1 MIVAR
6 WFGVGRAV
14 AVLEEPTMGVDVGAK
29 SDIYALLR
37 QAGERGTAA
46 LVVST
51 DLEEVAAICHRAL
64 VFHRGRVCRELAG
77 ADLTVS
83 ALMSAATGL

>member
-1 MIVAR
+1 
-6 WFGVGRAV
+6 
-14 AVLEEPTMGVDVGAK
+14 MGVDVGAK

-37 QAGERGTAA
+37 QACERGTAA

-64 VFHRGRVCRELAG
+64 VFQRGRVSHELAG
-77 ADLTVS
+77 PDLTVA
-83 ALMSAATGL
+83 ALVAAASGI